1 MKPWLSCSLASLDTT
16 GSYRAPN
23 CSQSLALRAASL
35 FLFSFPSPSP
45 VLPVQLFLFS
55 FSLTS
60 GATSLMRAA
69 QVSSGEG
76 TNRHLFCCCTLGY
89 CPIKNYHVLLQR
101 ETTRALDA
109 INDFTVVV
117 SMSAKGEQWGTKSV
131 FCSYLLALFM
141 AMINGVSPGRHS
153 RASEIT
159 SLVCDQ
165 QLLIIHHKQHLR
177 QGRGWEAHLWLVH
190 WNCLQGGNIFSG
202 LVFAFFGLTASWSH
216 VNKKKRLVANKKN
229 GIDVHCWLISDLT

>member
-1 MKPWLSCSLASLDTT
+1 MCMHNFELVQYKMSNIKKTGWENKKWNKPPISSSQAEREKGTFAWLIRQSAIIAVKKGDVLSDRLMKPWLSCSLASLDTT

-101 ETTRALDA
+101 ERLRAPWMLSMTSLSLSQCQPKASNEEQSLFFAA
-109 INDFTVVV
+109 IYWRFSWRW
-117 SMSAKGEQWGTKSV
+117 SMV
-131 FCSYLLALFM
+131 CLLADTLEPPRSLHLYV
-141 AMINGVSPGRHS
+141 IN
-153 RASEIT
+153 
-159 SLVCDQ
+159 
-165 QLLIIHHKQHLR
+165 
-177 QGRGWEAHLWLVH
+177 
-190 WNCLQGGNIFSG
+190 NY
-202 LVFAFFGLTASWSH
+202 
-216 VNKKKRLVANKKN
+216 
-229 GIDVHCWLISDLT
+229 